1 MSYAPFRPRKLTFF
15 NKIIKLIIQVYS
27 LNAISHEAELDGQ
40 FAKYGEIRIEPRFNE
55 RSQGNN
61 FILSHFFRVCFDKKC
76 DTQLK
81 MIFFDDN
88 MIFKVVQKSLDLSV
102 SSSKTKLV
110 LPESHGA
117 LLRLIHMKCKSWDRN
132 TIRNHV
138 TL

>member
-1 MSYAPFRPRKLTFF
+1 MSYAPFRPRKLSFF

-76 DTQLK
+76 DTQQK
-81 MIFFDDN
+81 MIDFL
-88 MIFKVVQKSLDLSV
+88 MI
-102 SSSKTKLV
+102 T
-110 LPESHGA
+110 
-117 LLRLIHMKCKSWDRN
+117 
-132 TIRNHV
+132 
-138 TL
+138 